1 MTKAELQ
8 KTIDELNADN
18 NECLVLLDEY
28 MYRQRIIEN
37 LINLK
42 DLSKLK
48 GMYLFTKQLIG
59 KRDIMANRI
68 QFNDFQKKSVYAKCN
83 GKCAICG
90 KPVKFKKMTIDHI
103 TPLSRGGT
111 NDIKNLQLACK
122 RCNSMKSN
130 MTMDDMMGQ
139 ISEIL
144 KYNRK
149 QKLIRVLGGIVE

>member
-1 MTKAELQ
+1 MPIKQDRNLRL
-8 KTIDELNADN
+8 LN
-18 NECLVLLDEY
+18 LWS
-28 MYRQRIIEN
+28 R
-37 LINLK
+37 
-42 DLSKLK
+42 
-48 GMYLFTKQLIG
+48 
-59 KRDIMANRI
+59 KRDRMANRI

-103 TPLSRGGT
+103 MPLSRGGT

-149 QKLIRVLGGIVE
+149 RKLIEKRNRTSRMRPKVVQYGYQLLGGMSV

>member
-1 MTKAELQ
+1 MIVWQTESSSMTFRKRVCTPSA
-8 KTIDELNADN
+8 T
-18 NECLVLLDEY
+18 
-28 MYRQRIIEN
+28 EN
-37 LINLK
+37 V
-42 DLSKLK
+42 
-48 GMYLFTKQLIG
+48 
-59 KRDIMANRI
+59 R
-68 QFNDFQKKSVYAKCN
+68 YA
-83 GKCAICG
+83 
-90 KPVKFKKMTIDHI
+90 VSLKFKKMTIDHI

-149 QKLIRVLGGIVE
+149 QKLIRALGGIVE

>member
-1 MTKAELQ
+1 MPIKQDRNLRL
-8 KTIDELNADN
+8 LN
-18 NECLVLLDEY
+18 LWG
-28 MYRQRIIEN
+28 R
-37 LINLK
+37 
-42 DLSKLK
+42 
-48 GMYLFTKQLIG
+48 
-59 KRDIMANRI
+59 KRDRMANRI

>member
-1 MTKAELQ
+1 MPGKQNRPLRL
-8 KTIDELNADN
+8 LN
-18 NECLVLLDEY
+18 LWS
-28 MYRQRIIEN
+28 R
-37 LINLK
+37 
-42 DLSKLK
+42 
-48 GMYLFTKQLIG
+48 
-59 KRDIMANRI
+59 KRDRMANRI

-149 QKLIRVLGGIVE
+149 QKLIRMLGGIVE